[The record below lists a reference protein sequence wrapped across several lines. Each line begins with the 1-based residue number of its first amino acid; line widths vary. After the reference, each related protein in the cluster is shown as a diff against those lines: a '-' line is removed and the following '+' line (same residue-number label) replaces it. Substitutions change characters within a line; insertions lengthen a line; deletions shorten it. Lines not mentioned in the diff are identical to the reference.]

1 MRKTNKR
8 RRGSRKSSAK
18 TDPVITVEDEL
29 AMQKRRCQQEWFI
42 LLLLLVFGSYQSI
55 LYFGHLQVPNS
66 DFTAFVETAGSL
78 LDCEL
83 PGSFKRVPMLGLLQ
97 TGVSQFCFG
106 PHPVLTAG
114 WVLNGILHTLSV
126 LLFYRVGKHLLGRNA
141 FFFAVLAGL
150 NPWVLKMTTDP
161 IAETTMIFM
170 TLLTFDFLLRR
181 SRWCYLFAMMA
192 SLTRYELA
200 VLIAVAFFVDMVL
213 YKRQRERIASAM
225 CAFLASVPIV
235 LWIILWQVF
244 EPDSQHYTGH
254 FINTKTQ
261 AGLQFWKLLWETTF
275 CRLLQM
281 PAWVGAV
288 FGKLTVTSQQH
299 AADIRNASQALE
311 VLIRF
316 LTGAGI
322 LFAVICGAIRKNWKF
337 LALFA
342 FWAIYVGIHTV
353 KHKTLDR
360 YTIPAIWLTFLFA
373 FYGFRAMWVLIRGK
387 WTIPK
392 FIISVLQFILIV
404 ISLIWIIRLFL
415 VLPMSVPYSERSTS
429 LVYVSLMTVLLYL
442 CSVFWVFRR
451 KAQVFPLAVSLVFF
465 GLLITSNHF
474 QVVRLLGNGNL
485 DAEFKMTADWYHEH
499 TDGTGILVTSL
510 PGVMNLYLPERGK
523 NAIHIQ
529 AIPGT
534 NLLEFAQSCKKK
546 NVMYIA
552 WDSRLGFAVNDFY
565 YKKWGLKKI
574 HPLGKG
580 EGVGPFEFVKTF
592 KALPRRHI
600 HLYRFHSERIQ

>member
-1 MRKTNKR
+1 MVKFNKKR
-8 RRGSRKSSAK
+8 RKPLRSSGK
-18 TDPVITVEDEL
+18 TAPAVKIEDEFAL
-29 AMQKRRCQQEWFI
+29 QRRQCRQEWFI
-42 LLLLLVFGSYQSI
+42 VLLLLVFGSYQSI

-66 DFTAFVETAGSL
+66 DFTAFVGTARSL
-78 LDCEL
+78 LDCKL

-97 TGVSQFCFG
+97 IGVSQFCPD

-275 CRLLQM
+275 GPLLQT

-288 FGKLTVTSQQH
+288 FGELTVTSQQH
-299 AADIRNASQALE
+299 AADIQNASKALN
-311 VLIRF
+311 VLICF
-316 LTGAGI
+316 ITGAGL
-322 LFAVICGAIRKNWKF
+322 LFAMICDLIRKNWKF
-337 LALFA
+337 WALFA

-360 YTIPAIWLTFLFA
+360 YTIPVIWLTLLFS
-373 FYGFRAMWVLIRGK
+373 FYGLYAMWTLIRDK
-387 WTIPK
+387 WMISK
-392 FIISVLQFILIV
+392 FAVSVLQLILIV
-404 ISLIWIIRLFL
+404 ISLFWIIRLFL
-415 VLPMSVPYSERSTS
+415 VLPVSGPYSERSTS
-429 LVYVSLMTVLLYL
+429 LVYVSLMAVLLYL
-442 CSVFWVFRR
+442 CSVLWVFRR
-451 KAQVFPLAVSLVFF
+451 KKQVFPLAVSLVFF

-474 QVVRLLGNGNL
+474 RIVRLLGNGNL
-485 DAEFKMTADWYHEH
+485 DAEFKMTADWYYEN
-499 TDGTGILVTSL
+499 TDVTGKLVTSL
-510 PGVMNLYLPERGK
+510 PGVVNLYLPERGK
-523 NAIHIQ
+523 NAVHIQ
-529 AIPGT
+529 TIPGT
-534 NLLEFAQSCKKK
+534 DLLEFARSCKKK

-552 WDSRLGFAVNDFY
+552 W
-565 YKKWGLKKI
+565 
-574 HPLGKG
+574 
-580 EGVGPFEFVKTF
+580 
-592 KALPRRHI
+592 
-600 HLYRFHSERIQ
+600 